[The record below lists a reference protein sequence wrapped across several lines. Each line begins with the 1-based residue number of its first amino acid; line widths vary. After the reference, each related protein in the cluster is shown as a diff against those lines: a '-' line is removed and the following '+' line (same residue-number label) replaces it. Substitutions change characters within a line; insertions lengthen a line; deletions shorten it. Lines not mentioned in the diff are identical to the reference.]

1 MKSKKICCL
10 TGSRAEYGIL
20 KPLLKKLYNSD
31 DFVMNLVATGS
42 HLSESYGYT
51 INDIKQDFEVD
62 KEIPI
67 LKEDDSQLSKIL
79 EMSKAQE
86 NFSKHLIKAQPDIVI
101 LVGDRYEILPMA
113 IAAYM
118 LKIPVAHIHGGE
130 VTEGSLDNG
139 IRHAIT
145 QLSSIHFASTDEYK
159 NRIINMGAKPS
170 VVTNVGALGVERV
183 KEYKLSSRE
192 SVEEKINFRFG
203 EKNIIFTFHPPTNED
218 LDFKFLF
225 ENFIKI
231 LDAREGMNVIFTG
244 ANADSGGLEINEI
257 IKNYVKS
264 NSENSCFFM
273 SLGEGLFIDVLNQV
287 DLIFGNSSSAF
298 LEAPALN
305 LPAINV
311 GERQNGRVV
320 PDNII
325 NCNADYQSISKAIS
339 EVYSDS
345 FKEKISELSNPYGDG
360 NSSERIVSILKNIK
374 LDNLG
379 N

>member
-1 MKSKKICCL
+1 
-10 TGSRAEYGIL
+10 
-20 KPLLKKLYNSD
+20 
-31 DFVMNLVATGS
+31 
-42 HLSESYGYT
+42 
-51 INDIKQDFEVD
+51 
-62 KEIPI
+62 
-67 LKEDDSQLSKIL
+67 
-79 EMSKAQE
+79 
-86 NFSKHLIKAQPDIVI
+86 
-101 LVGDRYEILPMA
+101 
-113 IAAYM
+113 
-118 LKIPVAHIHGGE
+118 
-130 VTEGSLDNG
+130 
-139 IRHAIT
+139 
-145 QLSSIHFASTDEYK
+145 
-159 NRIINMGAKPS
+159 
-170 VVTNVGALGVERV
+170 
-183 KEYKLSSRE
+183 
-192 SVEEKINFRFG
+192 
-203 EKNIIFTFHPPTNED
+203 
-218 LDFKFLF
+218 
-225 ENFIKI
+225 
-231 LDAREGMNVIFTG
+231 
-244 ANADSGGLEINEI
+244 
-257 IKNYVKS
+257 
-264 NSENSCFFM
+264 M